1 MNQLS
6 LELRNISKR
15 FGTVQALAD
24 AHLALRAGEVHALL
38 GENGAGKSTLMHIA
52 AGLVRPDA
60 GTILL
65 NGLPQTFGSPRAAR
79 RAGIGLV
86 HQHFTSIAAL
96 TVAENIA
103 LFAGWPVRPRGLR
116 ARVMSLTQE
125 LQLPLD
131 PDARAESLPVA
142 LRQRLELAQAL
153 ATNARILLL
162 DEPTAVLAPRE
173 ADALLER
180 LRDFAKSG
188 RSVVLITHKL
198 DEALRVADRV
208 TVLQR
213 GRVVLETETRW
224 TDAAKLADA
233 MLGVRGLP
241 HKAAKGA
248 GPRSTSQAGTAAPVG
263 AGPFAMLRAAP
274 APLARVVELSI
285 ARDGSSVMV
294 LERVSLEIGAGEI
307 VVVAGVEGSG
317 QRELL
322 RAMAGLYGGA
332 GAALSIAKG
341 AALSIA
347 KGRPAPTGGT
357 LDVAQPIAFVPE
369 DRTTE
374 ALIAPF
380 TLTEN
385 IVLGAGADQ
394 PWRRGNHLDWPVAER
409 RTGEL
414 LTEFD
419 VRAPGPRALAATLS
433 GGNQQKLVLARA
445 LERRPKVLIAENP
458 TRGLD
463 IAATAA
469 VHERLRQAAEQGVAV
484 IVYSSDLDEV
494 LELGQ
499 RIVVVARGRLLEAPA
514 GADKATIGALMLGQA
529 G

>member
-1 MNQLS
+1 MTQYS

-15 FGTVQALAD
+15 FGPVQALAD

-52 AGLVRPDA
+52 AGMMRPDS
-60 GTILL
+60 GTIHLT
-65 NGLPQTFGSPRAAR
+65 GTPQTFGSLRAAR

-96 TVAENIA
+96 TVAENMA
-103 LFAGWPVRPRGLR
+103 LFAGWAMRPKTLR
-116 ARVMSLTQE
+116 ARVATLTEE
-125 LQLPLD
+125 LRLPLD
-131 PDARAESLPVA
+131 PDARTGSLPVA

-153 ATNARILLL
+153 ATDARILLL
-162 DEPTAVLAPRE
+162 DEPTAVLAPSE

-180 LRDFAKSG
+180 LRDFAKAGPSTSLSAG

-213 GRVVLETETRW
+213 GRVVLETEARW

-241 HKAAKGA
+241 RGDRGEGGEGGEGRHGVERSGA
-248 GPRSTSQAGTAAPVG
+248 PALFDAPVRVRVKDVSV
-263 AGPFAMLRAAP
+263 LR
-274 APLARVVELSI
+274 E
-285 ARDGSSVMV
+285 DGSVVAIEGASIEV
-294 LERVSLEIGAGEI
+294 LAGEI
-307 VVVAGVEGSG
+307 VAIAGVEGSG

-322 RAMAGLYGGA
+322 RAMAGLLPIGQ
-332 GAALSIAKG
+332 
-341 AALSIA
+341 
-347 KGRPAPTGGT
+347 GT
-357 LDVAQPIAFVPE
+357 LDVSHPIAFVPE

-385 IVLGAGADQ
+385 IVLGAGAEQ
-394 PWRRGNHLDWPVAER
+394 PWRNGNHLDWSMAER

-414 LTEFD
+414 LSEFD
-419 VRAPGPRALAATLS
+419 VRAPGPQVLAATLS

-445 LERRPKVLIAENP
+445 LERRPRVLIAENP
-458 TRGLD
+458 ARGLD

-469 VHERLRQAAEQGVAV
+469 VHARLRQAAEEGVAV
-484 IVYSSDLDEV
+484 VVYSSDLDEV
-494 LELGQ
+494 LALGQ
-499 RIVVVARGRLLEAPA
+499 RIVVAARGRLIEAPA
-514 GADKATIGALMLGQA
+514 GADKATIGALMLGQEQA